1 MSRLKE
7 MMPQEAV
14 HQRSVTMRTH
24 PLDDERV
31 IVEGWLRD
39 DRLVDA
45 FYWDGRDRPAGV
57 VHWMCVRLL
66 VGDWPLKILDAE
78 AEMPGIPHEL
88 CETTKE
94 SVKKIIGLPIVA
106 GFTERVRGLLGGVE
120 GCAHLTYLIV
130 AMGPAALHGY
140 WAQRSRKR
148 RPLPRSMEEFQGL
161 QYLLNSCALWREE
174 GPMVQEVR
182 RVIEERKEG
191 GHSPVVRSVDSP

>member
-1 MSRLKE
+1 MSRLKD
-7 MMPQEAV
+7 MMPEEAV

-57 VHWMCVRLL
+57 VHWMC
-66 VGDWPLKILDAE
+66 
-78 AEMPGIPHEL
+78 AEMPGVPREL
-88 CETTKE
+88 CRSTAE
-94 SVKKIIGLPIVA
+94 SVKKVIGVPIVA
-106 GFTERVRGLLGGVE
+106 GFTEKVRGLIGGVE

-140 WAQRSRKR
+140 WTQRSRKR
-148 RPLPRSMEEFQGL
+148 RPVPESVEEFSGL
-161 QYLLNSCALWREE
+161 QYLINSCALWREE

-182 RVIEERKEG
+182 RVIRERKKE
-191 GHSPVVRSVDSP
+191 RSA